1 MARVDNAVSH
11 NSSGRLSLLGLALI
25 LMSIGE
31 VSSETRCDLLP
42 PMESKEGPEFGMILV
57 PGDTLVGET
66 YRPLSMALQG

>member
-1 MARVDNAVSH
+1 MAKVDNAVGH
-11 NSSGRLSLLGLALI
+11 NFSGQLSLLGLALI
-25 LMSIGE
+25 LMSIGG